1 MLQKGGELVVTP
13 GRSQVQDWNR
23 RVVALANNKGGVKKT
38 STTVNVAGQLAAGGF
53 KVLVVALDTQR
64 ESAATDLGYADRSD
78 HGASLA
84 AAMINATATAKIIT
98 DVRPKLDVIADG
110 PVLES
115 VVAHLY
121 GAVGRGERDYEAA
134 FALLRP
140 VLATVVAPYDLVLI
154 DCPPGNKVLVDAA
167 LGAARYLLI
176 PTATDQGSIRSMA
189 GTAEAFVGARA
200 QNPSLQLIGV
210 LLTGSGTQA
219 SMTRVAAREAI
230 NNDFGGQAPLFDSFV
245 RHAEA
250 PASKARDR
258 GLLAHELERDE
269 AQAAASNPWWK
280 LRGKH
285 GSDPQ
290 PRRAAWTTNSSG
302 LAGDYQRV
310 TSELVD
316 RITAVEQRTTVGEP
330 A

>member
-1 MLQKGGELVVTP
+1 MTSVSTSTADMQG
-13 GRSQVQDWNR
+13 WNR
-23 RVVALANNKGGVKKT
+23 RIVALANNKGGVKKT
-38 STTVNVAGQLAAGGF
+38 SATVNIAGQLAAGGF

-78 HGASLA
+78 HGESLA
-84 AAMINATATAKIIT
+84 AAMIAGTGAVEIISE
-98 DVRPKLDVIADG
+98 VRPRLDVIADG
-110 PVLES
+110 PALES

-121 GAVGRGERDYEAA
+121 GAVGRGDHGYDVA
-134 FALLRP
+134 FTLLRP
-140 VLATVVAPYDLVLI
+140 VLAPLVGPYDLVLI

-167 LGAARYLLI
+167 LGAARWLLI

-200 QNPSLQLIGV
+200 HNPSLELVGI

-219 SMTRVAAREAI
+219 SMTRAAARKAI
-230 NNDFGGQAPLFDSFV
+230 DEDFGGQAPLFASFV

-250 PASKARDR
+250 PASKARER
-258 GLLAHELERDE
+258 GLLAHELEQDE
-269 AQAAASNPWWK
+269 AQAAAAQPWWK
-280 LRGKH
+280 LRGSKQ
-285 GSDPQ
+285 GSGPQ
-290 PRRAAWTTNSSG
+290 PRRAVWTTNSSG
-302 LAGDYQRV
+302 LAGDYQQV

-316 RITAVEQRTTVGEP
+316 RITAAEQAAAVRGRS